1 MKEKLKGHPRKTSKL
16 DYRKLKSLCLKNGKH
31 TSTVMKTKW
40 AEAGFDVCARTVRNR
55 LREMG
60 FSYRKA
66 KRKPALTTAQKK
78 KHLQWA

>member
-1 MKEKLKGHPRKTSKL
+1 MKEKLKGHPRKASKL
-16 DYRKLKSLCLKNGKH
+16 DYGILKSLCHQNGKH

-40 AEAGFDVCARTVRNR
+40 VEAGVDVCSRTVRNR

-78 KHLQWA
+78 KTSTMG